1 MKDNCILQ
9 KKSDIGLIREK
20 NEDSACVLSHPKDR
34 SIKMLA
40 IADGMGGKDLGD
52 VASKYVIEVLTDW
65 FKKESLDIITDTKKL
80 ENVLRKKLTRIND
93 DLIADYGKE
102 KLGTTLSMGI
112 VLEEETVILNIGDS
126 RCYTYKEGKLKQ
138 ITEDDSHVWLF
149 YKSGDATKDDLRY
162 FSTSSF
168 ISACIGLNSDL
179 CVPTVQT
186 IKNEKYDM
194 LLFFTDGVTDLLT
207 DKKIKEVIEK
217 SKKNQILDRLIQEA
231 VYVDQDLHVPPR
243 LRRTFAEPFHIP
255 SQGKDNAT
263 GAIYIKDV

>member
-1 MKDNCILQ
+1 MKDNSILQ

-20 NEDSACVLSHPKDR
+20 NEDSACVLSHPKNH

-52 VASKYVIEVLTDW
+52 VASKYVIEVLSDW
-65 FKKESLDIITDTKKL
+65 FKKESIDVLTDEEKL
-80 ENVLRKKLTRIND
+80 EKVLKSKVSRINM

-112 VLEEETVILNIGDS
+112 ITEEGTTVLNIGDS

-149 YKSGDATKDDLRY
+149 YKSGEATKDDLRY

-168 ISACIGLNSDL
+168 ISACIGLNKDL
-179 CVPTVQT
+179 CVPNVIK
-186 IKNEKYDM
+186 IKNDSYDM
-194 LLFFTDGVTDLLT
+194 IMFFTDGVTDLLT

-217 SKKNQILDRLIQEA
+217 YKKNQILDRLIQEA

-243 LRRTFAEPFHIP
+243 LRRNFAEPFLVP
-255 SQGKDNAT
+255 SAGKDNAT
-263 GAIYIKDV
+263 GAIYIKNV